1 MEFLNYIFT
10 QELDKI
16 IAFSILI
23 IGTIVYTIIDYKE
36 V

>member
-16 IAFSILI
+16 IAFAILI
-23 IGTIVYTIIDYKE
+23 IGVIIYTIVEYKE